1 MKKEI
6 IEILD
11 DIVTLIALIGLI
23 CALGVITSGILS
35 FVVFIATLVFFSIK
49 LMITSKKIRNLD
61 SNTYDET
68 VEDFESDLLTYS
80 NDIAKIRL
88 STKKD
93 DIEKDLSNS
102 NKEEVID
109 TVETEPIVNTEVE
122 IKDKIEEKIEENTE
136 FKLTDEE
143 LKKCIRKLG
152 KGRKASDKA
161 RELAKK
167 YGYEL
172 KEGETFIAPKVK

>member
-1 MKKEI
+1 MNKKI

-23 CALGVITSGILS
+23 CALGIITSGILS
-35 FVVFIATLVFFSIK
+35 FVLFIATLVFFSIK
-49 LMITSKKIRNLD
+49 LMITGKKIKNLD
-61 SNTYDET
+61 SNIDDET
-68 VEDFESDLLTYS
+68 VENFENDLLTYS
-80 NDIAKIRL
+80 NDIAKIKL

-93 DIEKDLSNS
+93 DIEKDVPNS
-102 NKEEVID
+102 DKEEDVNTI
-109 TVETEPIVNTEVE
+109 ETKLIVNTEVE
-122 IKDKIEEKIEENTE
+122 IKDKEEIENENE

-143 LKKCIRKLG
+143 LQKCIRKLG

-161 RELAKK
+161 KALAKK

-172 KEGETFIAPKVK
+172 KDGETFIAPKSK

>member
-1 MKKEI
+1 MNKKI

-23 CALGVITSGILS
+23 CALGIITSGILS
-35 FVVFIATLVFFSIK
+35 FVLFIATLVFFSIK
-49 LMITSKKIRNLD
+49 LMITGKKIKNLD
-61 SNTYDET
+61 SNIDDES
-68 VEDFESDLLTYS
+68 VENFENDLLTYS
-80 NDIAKIRL
+80 NNIAKIKL

-93 DIEKDLSNS
+93 DIEKDIPNS
-102 NKEEVID
+102 DKEEDVNTI
-109 TVETEPIVNTEVE
+109 ETKLIVNTEVE
-122 IKDKIEEKIEENTE
+122 IKDKVEAENENE

-161 RELAKK
+161 KALAKK

-172 KEGETFIAPKVK
+172 KDGETFIVPKAK